1 MNNVQK
7 IASLRWPPFTVVATI
22 AVAITCLGCL
32 VLLTVAAQAQQ
43 TTLYTNDSNLG
54 DFTSPIKTCA
64 TFVQDSFGDVSLPY
78 TPTATTL
85 NEGLRVVGNGNS
97 RPITVDFGSGN
108 QVSVIRVFPNIDH
121 FGSAYDGYQYSISG
135 SNDNMSYAPLF
146 DAISVNGTGEPFTL
160 GSFTGTPPVR
170 VNNVLTPGA
179 GPNGTVGY
187 EADFSFSQAYRFYRF
202 GASTKGFNTGHPD
215 QELSGVCTRTLCSA
229 STANASNFNGTPIPS
244 GDYIWFN
251 ANFTASGIPSTGATI
266 SFQGS
271 TINFENTTLTVPN
284 AQIMFSTSV
293 NCATTSF
300 SNNLW
305 TTIVPISGSD
315 EIFLSGLAF
324 LVPSGGLPGG
334 INPVTWTGTFTSNK
348 PGVSVNWKWGAA
360 VYTTFSTDYNFLG
373 VKPTHSNSCS
383 YHNSD
388 HAGTPENF
396 KSFVTGGARGGGGSN
411 FTGSWSGTV
420 SVIPVCH

>member
-1 MNNVQK
+1 MAARANPTPEGDRLDICFEFSDLLCSLGPIGSTLCQQRICAGTHALK
-7 IASLRWPPFTVVATI
+7 IDEIESNQIESA
-22 AVAITCLGCL
+22 AVGCS
-32 VLLTVAAQAQQ
+32 VLLYLCGRGFRLCQIPRLQRAPHARQETSQFQLRARPKRQPTRAA
-43 TTLYTNDSNLG
+43 
-54 DFTSPIKTCA
+54 IKR
-64 TFVQDSFGDVSLPY
+64 S
-78 TPTATTL
+78 
-85 NEGLRVVGNGNS
+85 
-97 RPITVDFGSGN
+97 
-108 QVSVIRVFPNIDH
+108 
-121 FGSAYDGYQYSISG
+121 
-135 SNDNMSYAPLF
+135 
-146 DAISVNGTGEPFTL
+146 
-160 GSFTGTPPVR
+160 
-170 VNNVLTPGA
+170 
-179 GPNGTVGY
+179 
-187 EADFSFSQAYRFYRF
+187 RFYSF
-202 GASTKGFNTGHPD
+202 GASTEAFNTGNPD
-215 QELSGVCTRTLCSA
+215 QELSGVCTIPLCSA

-271 TINFENTTLTVPN
+271 TIKFENTTLTAPN

-293 NCATTSF
+293 TCATTSF

-360 VYTTFSTDYNFLG
+360 VYTTFSTDYNSLG

-411 FTGSWSGTV
+411 LTGSWSGTV